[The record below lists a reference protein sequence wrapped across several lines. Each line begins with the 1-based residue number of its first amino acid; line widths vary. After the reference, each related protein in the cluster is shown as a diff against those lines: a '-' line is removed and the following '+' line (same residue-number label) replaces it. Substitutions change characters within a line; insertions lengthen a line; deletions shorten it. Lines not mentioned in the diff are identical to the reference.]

1 MLLVPGVE
9 HSLFPHQHH
18 VTRRTWD
25 YFVHTCTPPAR
36 LAGLRRGRDGHPAD
50 RAGRAGPAMAYR
62 IFAPYTRST
71 VMAISTRRSAT
82 MTARYSAQSGCSPA
96 AR

>member
-25 YFVHTCTPPAR
+25 YFVHTYTAPGA
-36 LAGLRRGRDGHPAD
+36 AGWPSPRSRW
-50 RAGRAGPAMAYR
+50 
-62 IFAPYTRST
+62 APR
-71 VMAISTRRSAT
+71 
-82 MTARYSAQSGCSPA
+82 
-96 AR
+96 